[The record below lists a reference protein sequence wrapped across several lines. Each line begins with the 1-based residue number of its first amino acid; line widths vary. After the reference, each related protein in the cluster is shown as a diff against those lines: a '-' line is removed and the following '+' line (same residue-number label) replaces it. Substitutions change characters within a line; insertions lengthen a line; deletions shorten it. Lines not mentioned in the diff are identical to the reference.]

1 MMLGY
6 VRVMMIMGF
15 FIEGAQ
21 STLHKKKDADLVCH
35 ACLKTVEQVGFD
47 TTATACIVKLYNY
60 N

>member
-1 MMLGY
+1 
-6 VRVMMIMGF
+6 MIMGF